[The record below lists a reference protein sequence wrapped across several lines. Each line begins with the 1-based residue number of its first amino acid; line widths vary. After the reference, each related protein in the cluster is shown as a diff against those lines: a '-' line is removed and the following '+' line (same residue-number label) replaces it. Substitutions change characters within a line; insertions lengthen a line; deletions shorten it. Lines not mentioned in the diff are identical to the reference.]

1 MKQRKWRDVCI
12 NRGTHCT
19 CELRYW
25 QIVQLLLFRC
35 FFSWNDG
42 DSDPRKS
49 TPNTFF
55 FSCSEKK
62 YMQSETPVHF
72 QCRLAAR
79 LKVQYSHQVFS
90 FLLFDYSS
98 PQVELGEAI

>member
-1 MKQRKWRDVCI
+1 
-12 NRGTHCT
+12 
-19 CELRYW
+19 
-25 QIVQLLLFRC
+25 
-35 FFSWNDG
+35 
-42 DSDPRKS
+42 
-49 TPNTFF
+49 
-55 FSCSEKK
+55 
-62 YMQSETPVHF
+62 MQSETPVHF